1 MNNQVVVVTGA
12 GSMGL
17 AIARRVAQD
26 RTIVLADIN
35 RTNLDAA
42 TTLLTGEGYR
52 VTTHVVDTSDPA
64 SVATLAADAAAL
76 GDVHT
81 LIHTAGV
88 SPNLAPAQKII
99 AVDLI
104 GTAHV
109 LEQFGKVIADGGA
122 GVVIAS
128 QAGHMGDPLS
138 ADLAD
143 ALRVTPAAELAD
155 LEFIAAIDDPGM
167 AYGVAKRANSLR
179 VQAESVTWADR
190 GARLNAISP
199 GVICTP
205 LAIQEMDGPNRA
217 GYENM
222 ITTSAAG
229 RMGTPTEIAELAAL
243 LLGENGRFISGAD
256 FLIDGGVI
264 AAIATGR
271 YTLGG

>member
-1 MNNQVVVVTGA
+1 
-12 GSMGL
+12 
-17 AIARRVAQD
+17 
-26 RTIVLADIN
+26 
-35 RTNLDAA
+35 
-42 TTLLTGEGYR
+42 GEGYR
-52 VTTHVVDTSDPA
+52 VTTHLVDTSDPG
-64 SVATLAADAAAL
+64 SVATLAADAAAT
-76 GDVHT
+76 GEVHT
-81 LIHTAGV
+81 LIRTAGV
-88 SPNLAPAQKII
+88 SPNLAPAQTII

-104 GTAHV
+104 GTAHI
-109 LEQFGKVIADGGA
+109 LEQFGQVIADGGA

-128 QAGHMGDPLS
+128 QAGHMGDPLP
-138 ADLAD
+138 ADLA
-143 ALRVTPAAELAD
+143 ASLRVTPAADLAA
-155 LEFIAAIDDPGM
+155 LEFVAAIDDPGM

-205 LAIQEMDGPNRA
+205 LAIQEMDGPHRA

-222 ITTSAAG
+222 IATSAAG

-256 FLIDGGVI
+256 FLIGGGVI
-264 AAIATGR
+264 AAIAAGR